1 MEERTLFYTNLYH
14 SLIHPSIFSDA
25 NGRYIG
31 FDQAIHSDSTRIQY
45 HNIASWDGYRN
56 QVTLLALIAPEQASD
71 IAQSL
76 VNDATQDPGGGL
88 PRWEHANAN
97 SGGMI
102 GDNSDVILANLYAFG
117 ARRFD
122 ARSALAAMER
132 GASRPSTTSG
142 GHPVREGLRDYLS
155 KGYVSTDTVDA
166 AAARTLEYCTDD
178 FAIAQLAGALGE
190 TEKHKTYLARAQNW
204 RSLFSAE
211 AGGYIV
217 PRDHGGSPIST
228 FHPAS
233 QEGFCEG
240 SAAQWLGAG

>member
-1 MEERTLFYTNLYH
+1 
-14 SLIHPSIFSDA
+14 
-25 NGRYIG
+25 
-31 FDQAIHSDSTRIQY
+31 
-45 HNIASWDGYRN
+45 
-56 QVTLLALIAPEQASD
+56 
-71 IAQSL
+71 
-76 VNDATQDPGGGL
+76 
-88 PRWEHANAN
+88 
-97 SGGMI
+97 
-102 GDNSDVILANLYAFG
+102 
-117 ARRFD
+117 
-122 ARSALAAMER
+122 
-132 GASRPSTTSG
+132 
-142 GHPVREGLRDYLS
+142 S

-240 SAAQWLGAG
+240 SAAQYVWMVPFNLRGLFEAMGEIGRASCRERGEGAGGGGGVRRKERKK